1 MVSQYL
7 ERLFTWESLENTERG
22 VEFELK
28 NRLTD
33 ARFDGITAVRL
44 DGESVDRSAVSLELP
59 DGTHRSVEEI
69 TGTDPLVFDLADTA
83 QVVLDV
89 ERLRLGTHEL
99 EVGMEIDGFGAV
111 SFDVTD
117 DVTEADLLAVDPADY
132 TVAELRDLVAAV
144 TEPVELERLLE
155 RERDGKDRKTGKAA
169 IESRLDAL
177 EPTDADAFAGTGGD
191 HRGRERDAILGG
203 TLADLVTG
211 VLESPKR
218 VTVYTALQTCGEA
231 SAADVAERTL
241 LTEAAVEETL
251 EDLVLDGVVER
262 RDAGYR
268 AKPPL
273 SILRSRSRGALGVFG
288 LGLGD

>member
-1 MVSQYL
+1 MIAQYL

-33 ARFDGITAVRL
+33 ATFNGITAARL
-44 DGESVDRSAVSLELP
+44 DGESIDLSAVSLELP
-59 DGTHRSVEEI
+59 EGTHRPVEEI
-69 TGTDPLVFDLADTA
+69 TRTDPLVFDLADTA

-89 ERLRLGTHEL
+89 DRLRLGTHEL
-99 EVGMEIDGFGAV
+99 EVGMDVDGFGAV

-117 DVTEADLLAVDPADY
+117 DVTEADLLDVDPADY
-132 TVAELRDLVAAV
+132 TVAALRDLVAGV

-155 RERDGKDRKTGKAA
+155 RERDGKDRETGTAA
-169 IESRLDAL
+169 IESRLDAV
-177 EPTDADAFAGTGGD
+177 EPTAPAALAGTDEGD
-191 HRGRERDAILGG
+191 HGRERDALLGG

-211 VLESPKR
+211 VLESPVR
-218 VTVYTALQTCGEA
+218 ATVYTALQTCGEA

-241 LTEAAVEETL
+241 LTESAVEGTL

-262 RDAGYR
+262 GDAGYR

-273 SILRSRSRGALGVFG
+273 SVLRSRSRGALGVFG
-288 LGLGD
+288 LGLGN